1 MNDQIVEWNGKI
13 DEKRGNKFPILS
25 TMAKMFKDT
34 KLVSSNLNL
43 PINLE
48 RHGRFY
54 QLIKSSKKK
63 RTENDEKLNEE
74 MKEKKYTDYIDRQKD
89 QIEDL
94 KSELNDYKARLEER
108 QNDTDLLNNLYSS
121 GFIDIDGNPIDKRS

>member
-13 DEKRGNKFPILS
+13 NEKRGNKFPILP

-43 PINLE
+43 LTNLE

-54 QLIKSSKKK
+54 QLIKSSKK
-63 RTENDEKLNEE
+63 RTEKDEKLNEE
-74 MKEKKYTDYIDRQKD
+74 MKEKKYTDYVDRQKD
-89 QIEDL
+89 QIE
-94 KSELNDYKARLEER
+94 KLEEWIKW
-108 QNDTDLLNNLYSS
+108 L
-121 GFIDIDGNPIDKRS
+121 

>member
-1 MNDQIVEWNGKI
+1 MNDQIVEWNGKV
-13 DEKRGNKFPILS
+13 DEKRGNKFPILP

-43 PINLE
+43 LTNLE
-48 RHGRFY
+48 RHVRFY

-63 RTENDEKLNEE
+63 RIEKDEKLNEE
-74 MKEKKYTDYIDRQKD
+74 MKEKKYIDYIDRQKD

-108 QNDTDLLNNLYSS
+108 QKDTDLLNNLYSS
-121 GFIDIDGNPIDKRS
+121 GFIGIDGNTIDRRS

>member
-1 MNDQIVEWNGKI
+1 
-13 DEKRGNKFPILS
+13 
-25 TMAKMFKDT
+25 MAKMFKDT

-43 PINLE
+43 LTNLE

-94 KSELNDYKARLEER
+94 KSELNDYKARLEGR
-108 QNDTDLLNNLYSS
+108 QKDTDLLNNLYSR